1 MTNIQSAWQ
10 SARATFPD
18 PNSASLEAQL
28 LLAHVL
34 EKPREYILAHTEDLL
49 TSEQWQAFQALAQ
62 RRAQGEPYAYLV
74 GYAHFYNLTFAVS
87 PAVLIPR
94 PETELLV
101 EEALN
106 IANTYTQPVIA
117 DIGVGSG
124 AIAITVA
131 KHSRNAHVY
140 GVDISPQALAITRT
154 NIQRHNVDNLMVF
167 EGSLAQPLVVQGIRV
182 NLLLANLPYIP
193 TQEMLALD
201 VSRHEP
207 HLALD
212 GGDDGLVLVRELL
225 QQASQVCQPNATILL
240 EIGSG
245 QSPAVQAL
253 ASALGKT
260 SSVIY
265 DYAQHDRIVKIQW

>member
-1 MTNIQSAWQ
+1 MTSIQTTWQ
-10 SARATFPD
+10 SVRTTFPD
-18 PNSASLEAQL
+18 PDSASLEAQL

-34 EKPREYILAHTEDLL
+34 QKPREYILAHSEDLL
-49 TSEQWQAFQALAQ
+49 TSEQLDAFQALAQ
-62 RRAQGEPYAYLV
+62 RRVHGEPYAYLV
-74 GYAHFYNLTFAVS
+74 GYAHFYDLTFAVS

-101 EEALN
+101 EEALT
-106 IANTYTQPVIA
+106 IAHTYAQPVLA

-131 KHSRNAHVY
+131 KHSPQAQVY

-154 NIQRHNVDNLMVF
+154 NIQRHAIHNLTLF
-167 EGSLAQPLVVQGIRV
+167 EGNLAHPLIEQGIRV
-182 NLLLANLPYIP
+182 DLLLANLPYIP
-193 TQEMLALD
+193 TQEMLTLE

-212 GGDDGLVLVRELL
+212 GGDDGLDLVRELL
-225 QQASQVCQPNATILL
+225 QQASQVCQPNATLLL

-245 QSPAVQAL
+245 QSSAVQAL
-253 ASALGKT
+253 VSALGKT
-260 SSVIY
+260 STVIY
-265 DYAQHDRIVKIQW
+265 DYARHDRIVKVQW